1 MVLLGTFFD
10 LFDGLF
16 ARLLKAESQFGLQF
30 DSMADLITSGIV
42 PGVVM
47 YKLFLEI
54 GIREIDFTIAVF
66 QNDFTFSFAPLALV
80 GFLISYRY
88 RKWVFVEKKVYQ
100 WKNDEEDI
108 RLLEAKYGD
117 RFWENPP
124 IEDQQLNIRYFFK
137 PKEKEEL

>member
-47 YKLFLEI
+47 YK
-54 GIREIDFTIAVF
+54 
-66 QNDFTFSFAPLALV
+66 S
-80 GFLISYRY
+80 
-88 RKWVFVEKKVYQ
+88 KKVPSS
-100 WKNDEEDI
+100 N
-108 RLLEAKYGD
+108 A
-117 RFWENPP
+117 
-124 IEDQQLNIRYFFK
+124 LN
-137 PKEKEEL
+137 LN